1 MIRTYIFI
9 SQIAHYVNVG
19 SRIPNELPFEE
30 GNVND
35 GGVEVDE
42 LEDENFKSEIIIKVW
57 LSSVHFWNIN
67 GYI

>member
-19 SRIPNELPFEE
+19 SRIPNKLPFEE

-42 LEDENFKSEIIIKVW
+42 LEDKDFKGEVIIEVR
-57 LSSVHFWNIN
+57 LSSVHFY
-67 GYI
+67 GETS